1 MTNKISLMWAS
12 LTEFLYT
19 LSLPTTKFCDSEN
32 RDNFTSLEGNQPFE
46 CLDLLVSLFL
56 KILFI
61 PDGRTYNSM
70 IQYMEYTQNFY
81 KFNISFNVYHF
92 RNVENLKQA

>member
-1 MTNKISLMWAS
+1 VTNKISLMWAS
-12 LTEFLYT
+12 LTEFLCT
-19 LSLPTTKFCDSEN
+19 LLLPTTKFCDSEN
-32 RDNFTSLEGNQPFE
+32 SDNFTSLEGNQTNR
-46 CLDLLVSLFL
+46 LNVLSFL

-61 PDGRTYNSM
+61 PDGRTYNSV